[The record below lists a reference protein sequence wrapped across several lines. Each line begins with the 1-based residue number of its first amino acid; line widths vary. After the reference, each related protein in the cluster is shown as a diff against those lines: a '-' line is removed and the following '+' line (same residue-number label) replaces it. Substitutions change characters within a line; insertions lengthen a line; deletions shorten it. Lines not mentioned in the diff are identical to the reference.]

1 MHTSIQHVWE
11 HMFMFAGVDGLN
23 KILDIADFRA
33 SGQCL
38 RHPDKIFGCPYV
50 TVDLEPLPHSM
61 LQALSS

>member
-1 MHTSIQHVWE
+1 
-11 HMFMFAGVDGLN
+11 MFMFAGVDGLN